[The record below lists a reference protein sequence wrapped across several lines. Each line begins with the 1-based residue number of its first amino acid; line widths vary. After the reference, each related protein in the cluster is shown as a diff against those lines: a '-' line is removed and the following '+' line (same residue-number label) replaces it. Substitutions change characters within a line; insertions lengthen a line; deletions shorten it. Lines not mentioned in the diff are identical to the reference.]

1 MNPSKLLENQ
11 YFQLFQT
18 LVQIGFIVA
27 IIVFV
32 GVAGDTALKIQDLK
46 QEIREEKC
54 IPVSAETFGDANQ
67 SSKVFQSLTM
77 NKSNKSFSSTPS
89 SLATSVGS
97 DSLN

>member
-18 LVQIGFIVA
+18 LVQIGFIAA

-32 GVAGDTALKIQDLK
+32 GVAGDTALKIQDLR
-46 QEIREEKC
+46 QEIQEEKC
-54 IPVSAETFGDANQ
+54 IPVSAETFGNTEN
-67 SSKVFQSLTM
+67 SSQILQSLDI
-77 NKSNKSFSSTPS
+77 NKSNKSFSPTPS
-89 SLATSVGS
+89 SSAAVVGN